1 MLLQE
6 EGSDKEIEEEEEE
19 EEEAGDVEHI
29 TGKIITNALNLP
41 VQKSG
46 ATEHYQKNDRDW

>member
-1 MLLQE
+1 VLLQE